1 MIQWQDMRQRKF
13 CYGTMLNKVPLHM
26 SQKWHVFMIS
36 KGILLKN
43 SPQLAQLLFNAY
55 DMAVISLEI
64 L

>member
-1 MIQWQDMRQRKF
+1 
-13 CYGTMLNKVPLHM
+13 M

-43 SPQLAQLLFNAY
+43 SPQLAQLLFYAY